1 MARGASFRAALPGA
15 PSRSRSAPAQRE
27 PPSASARLPALDW
40 LNFFVAD
47 LQTGFGPFIA
57 VYLTTNKWTQG
68 QIGVVLSIG
77 AAATML
83 AQVPAG
89 ALVDALPRK
98 RLAAT
103 AGLLALAA
111 SAVLLAVWPGLLP
124 VTLSQVLHGFAT
136 CMLVPAVAAISLNQ
150 VGRAAFGERLGRN
163 ARFAALGSAAGAA
176 LMGLCGTYLSSQAV
190 FWLAAA
196 LTVPA
201 LAAVRALP
209 PAVPPPLPASLPPPE
224 VSGRAR
230 WGEGWGVL
238 LDRRLLAF
246 ALCIVLFQLANAAM
260 LPLAAAEVTRHAGDR
275 ANLVIAACLM
285 VPQGIVA
292 LLSPWVGRA
301 AERHGR
307 RVLLFLAFMMLPVRG
322 LLLATVAS
330 PALVVM
336 AQALDGIAGAV
347 IGVLVPLV
355 AADLT
360 RGTGRFNLCM
370 GAVGLAVG
378 VGATL
383 STAIAGSLA
392 GQFGDSFAFLALA
405 VFGVIAVIVV
415 AVAMPETRAGGAPAA
430 FRRRPLPVA

>member
-1 MARGASFRAALPGA
+1 MARSASLRAAM
-15 PSRSRSAPAQRE
+15 PAQAPRLGARDPTRG
-27 PPSASARLPALDW
+27 PPARGPALPALDW

-68 QIGVVLSIG
+68 QIGVALSIG

-103 AGLLALAA
+103 IGLVLLAA
-111 SAVLLAVWPGLLP
+111 SAVLLAVWPALLP
-124 VTLSQVLHGFAT
+124 VTASQVLHGFAT
-136 CMLVPAVAAISLNQ
+136 CMLVPAVAAISLNR

-176 LMGLCGTYLSSQAV
+176 LMGLCGAYISSEAV

-201 LAAVRALP
+201 LLAVRALP
-209 PAVPPPLPASLPPPE
+209 PAAPMVPAPPDAA
-224 VSGRAR
+224 GRSR
-230 WGEGWGVL
+230 LGESWGVL

-246 ALCIVLFQLANAAM
+246 MLCIVLFQLANAAM
-260 LPLAAAEVTRHAGDR
+260 LPLAAGEVTRHAGDS

-285 VPQGIVA
+285 APQAIVA
-292 LLSPWVGRA
+292 WLSPWVGRT
-301 AERHGR
+301 AERRGR
-307 RVLLFLAFMMLPVRG
+307 RVLLLLGFLALPLRG

-330 PALVVM
+330 PALVV
-336 AQALDGIAGAV
+336 ATQALDGVAGAV
-347 IGVLVPLV
+347 IGVLVPLI

-360 RGTGRFNLCM
+360 RGSGRFNLVM
-370 GAVGLAVG
+370 GAIGLAVG

-383 STAIAGSLA
+383 STAVAGVLA
-392 GQFGDSFAFLALA
+392 GQFGDSVAFLALA
-405 VFGVIAVIVV
+405 VFGATAVL
-415 AVAMPETRAGGAPAA
+415 AVALLMPETRPEPLRAAPVRPRPSPAA
-430 FRRRPLPVA
+430 